1 MGSHEH
7 DLTQMEHEI
16 RDLLAKLET
25 KDILIQEHKDA
36 FKSLEQVSVQS
47 SHFAISKL
55 SFFAHFDEASFT
67 VSDASIRCFVCE

>member
-36 FKSLEQVSVQS
+36 FKSLEQ
-47 SHFAISKL
+47 
-55 SFFAHFDEASFT
+55 
-67 VSDASIRCFVCE
+67 SIEVKIKVAKS